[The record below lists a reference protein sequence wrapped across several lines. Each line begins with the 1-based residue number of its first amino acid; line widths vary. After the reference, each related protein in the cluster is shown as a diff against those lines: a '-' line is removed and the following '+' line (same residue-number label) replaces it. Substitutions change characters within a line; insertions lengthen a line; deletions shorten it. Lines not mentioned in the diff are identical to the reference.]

1 MITAA
6 GRRLL
11 GRGAVPRGDDE
22 GRARGDLVSLL
33 LLLLRRPGPASGRGL
48 ARQEQGR
55 ARNPRLGFFRATG
68 WL

>member
-1 MITAA
+1 VITA

-33 LLLLRRPGPASGRGL
+33 ILLRRPGPARGRGL
-48 ARQEQGR
+48 GRSAGR
-55 ARNPRLGFFRATG
+55 ASRRLGSSATG